1 MIELSDDWVLCHDDQ
16 GNPAYFP
23 YNKIHSDYKQD
34 DYVMISADEFMDMYN
49 RVDSTF
55 DDSYDTTYYY
65 FKNLHTGK
73 DVDFEEIHISKED
86 LTTYVFNALWNDKD
100 RIQVFL
106 RSYEDWEFLVSLDNV
121 MDNYFI
127 CDYTVDQIL
136 GELSIPDVYTLQM
149 NYETDDLQFDDEE
162 IPSIK
167 KK

>member
-1 MIELSDDWVLCHDDQ
+1 MIELSDDWVLCYDDL

-34 DYVMISADEFMDMYN
+34 DHVMISADEFMDMYN

-65 FKNLHTGK
+65 FKKLHAGK
-73 DVDFEEIHISKED
+73 EVDFEEIRITKD
-86 LTTYVFNALWNDKD
+86 LLTDFVITALWNDKD
-100 RIQVFL
+100 RVQVFN
-106 RSYEDWEFLVSLDNV
+106 RSYEDWDFLVSLDSV
-121 MDNYFI
+121 MDNHFV

-136 GELSIPDVYTLQM
+136 GEFGIPDVYTLQM
-149 NYETDDLQFDDEE
+149 YYETEDVQFNDEE